1 MKHAATVTV
10 GVAALMVAA
19 CNGRHIPVNRAPA
32 SSAVSRSDFHAA
44 ALFPD
49 GFRIDLEIAANGET
63 RQQGLMYRE
72 SLPPGR
78 GMLFLFPTAGEHSF
92 WMKNTLIPL
101 DMIWLDSEGRIVGIR
116 RDVPPCQAD
125 PCPSYGPGGVATR
138 VLEIAAGEAA
148 RHGLEPGST
157 IRFEGLGSVRVE

>member
-1 MKHAATVTV
+1 M
-10 GVAALMVAA
+10 L
-19 CNGRHIPVNRAPA
+19 
-32 SSAVSRSDFHAA
+32 RSDFRAA
-44 ALFPD
+44 AVFPD
-49 GFRIDLEIAANGET
+49 GFRIDLEIAANRET

-78 GMLFLFPTAGEHSF
+78 GMLFLFPEAGEHSF

-101 DMIWLDSEGRIVGIR
+101 DMIWLDGEGRIVGIR
-116 RDVPPCQAD
+116 RDVPPCPAD
-125 PCPSYGPGGVATR
+125 PCPSYGPGGVSTR

-157 IRFEGLGSVRVE
+157 IRFEGLASVRVE